1 MFDCKIYVIINEEKV
16 YMLDK
21 QFKTLKLIAEE
32 LGITYQQAADLSS
45 RREIKKYTKFKFFS
59 KYRNYKNK
67 IQLIYIYEYTKY
79 FNN

>member
-1 MFDCKIYVIINEEKV
+1 MFDCKIYVMINEEKV

-45 RREIKKYTKFKFFS
+45 RKEIKKYTKFKFFP
-59 KYRNYKNK
+59 NIEITK
-67 IQLIYIYEYTKY
+67 IKS
-79 FNN
+79 N